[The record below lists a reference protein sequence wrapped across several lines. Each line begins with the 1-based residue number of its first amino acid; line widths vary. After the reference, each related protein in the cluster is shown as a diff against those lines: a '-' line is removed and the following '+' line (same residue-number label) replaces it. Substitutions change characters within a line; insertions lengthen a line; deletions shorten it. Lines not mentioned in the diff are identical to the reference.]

1 LDSLPVGV
9 KIGEE
14 FLTKPEEAVAYIKK
28 LNEAGIKPNL
38 IAIAN
43 GSTHGNVYDKQG
55 NLIAQ
60 TTINIE
66 QTKAVAKA
74 LRDNNLDVRIAQ
86 HGITGTPLEIIRDKF
101 PHGDILKGNVATL
114 FQNIV
119 FDAIKK
125 HHPDLYREMFDW
137 TIKNK
142 PIEGKK
148 ADEIFG
154 TNGKHAVSM
163 FFGKIYSMSDECKQ
177 EVEEKAYE
185 AACDHIKAFKAEGS
199 ASIVRKYLKS

>member
-1 LDSLPVGV
+1 
-9 KIGEE
+9 
-14 FLTKPEEAVAYIKK
+14 
-28 LNEAGIKPNL
+28 
-38 IAIAN
+38 
-43 GSTHGNVYDKQG
+43 
-55 NLIAQ
+55 
-60 TTINIE
+60 
-66 QTKAVAKA
+66 
-74 LRDNNLDVRIAQ
+74 
-86 HGITGTPLEIIRDKF
+86 
-101 PHGDILKGNVATL
+101 
-114 FQNIV
+114 
-119 FDAIKK
+119 
-125 HHPDLYREMFDW
+125 MFDW